1 MRELDLEVEVDGDLI
16 VVSELA
22 TRFIAIYARPTA
34 MPQLILRKR
43 AESDDYE
50 LFASMAGGQRQG
62 ARVGVDCVAPYRR
75 FPANPKLLSP
85 PAQWRL

>member
-1 MRELDLEVEVDGDLI
+1 VRELDLEVEVDGDLI

-43 AESDDYE
+43 TESDDYE
-50 LFASMAGGQRQG
+50 LFARAWQAANDK
-62 ARVGVDCVAPYRR
+62 ARELGWIV
-75 FPANPKLLSP
+75 
-85 PAQWRL
+85 